1 MKLKA
6 DVSLRRDITE
16 SRIWKRY
23 FERIMVHNKM
33 IRESVEENESLRE
46 SGDREINHFAFIS
59 IALTHRPTHSKQK
72 HSYLKNHL

>member
-1 MKLKA
+1 MELKA

-23 FERIMVHNKM
+23 FERITVHNKM

-46 SGDREINHFAFIS
+46 SGDREINHFASIS
-59 IALTHRPTHSKQK
+59 IALTLRPTHSEQK